1 MDDNGRNIRNNNNLV
16 PAKIYTLD
24 KQDQINLRKKKY
36 DFSYSDSVCQ
46 KSWDLINYAS
56 ELAQNKLSDNS
67 ENLEPP
73 EKKMKENEEEENNKM
88 KEDVEK
94 EKKKMNKPLGPVSD
108 EDLVKMRKSE
118 KKVLD
123 WKVELSL
130 AST

>member
-73 EKKMKENEEEENNKM
+73 EKKMKENEEE
-88 KEDVEK
+88 K
-94 EKKKMNKPLGPVSD
+94 EKKKMNKPLGPVTD

-123 WKVELSL
+123 WKVEFSL
-130 AST
+130 AFS

>member
-1 MDDNGRNIRNNNNLV
+1 MDDNGRNIRNNNNLI

-73 EKKMKENEEEENNKM
+73 EKKMKENEEE
-88 KEDVEK
+88 K

-130 AST
+130 ASI

>member
-73 EKKMKENEEEENNKM
+73 EKKMKENEEE
-88 KEDVEK
+88 K

>member
-73 EKKMKENEEEENNKM
+73 EKKMKENEEE
-88 KEDVEK
+88 K

-130 AST
+130 AFS

>member
-73 EKKMKENEEEENNKM
+73 EKKMKEDE
-88 KEDVEK
+88 EK

>member
-73 EKKMKENEEEENNKM
+73 EKKMKENEEE
-88 KEDVEK
+88 K

-108 EDLVKMRKSE
+108 EDLAKMRKSE

>member
-16 PAKIYTLD
+16 PAKIYSLD

-73 EKKMKENEEEENNKM
+73 EKKMKENEEE
-88 KEDVEK
+88 K